1 LTSLVARKLKN
12 GSCGGPSGWTGDMVF
27 ALVGDLDCMQGLCS
41 LVVDMLN
48 GHLPD
53 RARAYLTCS
62 LLIPVN
68 KPGGGIRPIAV
79 SEVFYRLACVYALE
93 LVRDVLPDVFEP
105 IQLGVGSVGGSER
118 AVHLLQA
125 GLATMGPDAVVL
137 KCDFQNAFNERKR
150 EQILH
155 ELFTQDR
162 LRPLWRL
169 SHWAYKAPSELLV
182 LDNGNICTS
191 ISSEQGVKQ
200 GSDRSYSRSLFSGF
214 IASLHASPSTFDVWL
229 SLMT

>member
-1 LTSLVARKLKN
+1 VARKLKN
-12 GSCGGPSGWTGDMVF
+12 GSCGGPSGWTGDLVF
-27 ALVGDLDCMQGLCS
+27 ALVADPDCVQGLCS

-53 RARAYLTCS
+53 RARAYLTSS

-68 KPGGGIRPIAV
+68 KSGGGIRPIAV
-79 SEVFYRLACVYALE
+79 SEVFYRLACIYALE

-150 EQILH
+150 EQI
-155 ELFTQDR
+155 
-162 LRPLWRL
+162 
-169 SHWAYKAPSELLV
+169 
-182 LDNGNICTS
+182 
-191 ISSEQGVKQ
+191 
-200 GSDRSYSRSLFSGF
+200 YSRTLFSRS
-214 IASLHASPSTFDVWL
+214 IATSLAAI
-229 SLMT
+229 SLGLQSALRAPCA

>member
-1 LTSLVARKLKN
+1 
-12 GSCGGPSGWTGDMVF
+12 
-27 ALVGDLDCMQGLCS
+27 
-41 LVVDMLN
+41 MLN

-68 KPGGGIRPIAV
+68 KPGGGTRPIAV
-79 SEVFYRLACVYALE
+79 SEVFYRLACIYALE

-105 IQLGVGSVGGSER
+105 IQLGFGSVGGSER

-155 ELFTQDR
+155 ELFTQDQ

-182 LDNGNICTS
+182 LTTGTFVRPS
-191 ISSEQGVKQ
+191 VLSKASSKAMVL
-200 GSDRSYSRSLFSGF
+200 DRSYFRSLCSGF
-214 IASLHASPSTFDVWL
+214 IALLRVKPSTFDVWP